1 MRPVRLH
8 LRSTTLQPLRDTMNA
23 SATLTPS
30 GRTQATSS
38 APDIADPGAVFST
51 SYEQA
56 RRRFRDAA
64 ARRDLVVESSVLD
77 LPGVDGEE
85 LAIDVVRDGPA
96 DAARLLI
103 VLSGVHGVE
112 GYCGSALQTGLLDL
126 GGLDRFLGAKTRD
139 TAALYIHAL
148 NPYGFSHSRRVT
160 QENVDLNRNCID
172 FDSPL
177 PVNAG
182 YAEIH
187 DLLLPVTWPPGRA
200 DDAALAAYASRVGT
214 KGLQRAMSLGQYAY
228 ADGMFF
234 GGHRPT
240 WSNRALRAI
249 LHRHGRQCRQIAS
262 IDIHTGLG
270 PYGHGER
277 IFASPDQRPQILERA
292 QRWWGEVTSVH
303 TGTSSSVPM
312 TGPVQFAQ
320 FEECPQAEH
329 TNICLEFGTW
339 PSEHVQTALRAEH
352 WTWRRDA
359 DAARTAAARAQ
370 LKAAFYP
377 DDAEWKA
384 EIWRQGR
391 EAFLQALAGLQRVP
405 L

>member
-1 MRPVRLH
+1 
-8 LRSTTLQPLRDTMNA
+8 MNA
-23 SATLTPS
+23 TAMLTPS
-30 GRTQATSS
+30 RRTQASKFFS
-38 APDIADPGAVFST
+38 DIADPGALFST
-51 SYEQA
+51 SYAQA

-64 ARRDLVVESSVLD
+64 ARRDLVVESTVLD
-77 LPGVDGEE
+77 LAGVDGEE
-85 LAIDVVRDGPA
+85 LAVDVVRDGPA

-126 GGLDRFLGAKTRD
+126 KGLDRFLGAKARD
-139 TAALYIHAL
+139 TAALYVHAL
-148 NPYGFSHSRRVT
+148 NPHGFSHSRRVT

-172 FDSPL
+172 FEAPL

-182 YAEIH
+182 YAEVH
-187 DLLLPVTWPPGRA
+187 DLLLPATWPPAPA
-200 DDAALAAYASRVGT
+200 DDKALAAYAARVGA
-214 KGLQRAMSLGQYAY
+214 KGMQRAMSLGQYAY

-249 LHRHGRQCRQIAS
+249 LRRHGRQCRQIAS

-277 IFASPDQRPQILERA
+277 IFASPDPRPQVLRRA

-339 PSEHVQTALRAEH
+339 PSERVQQALRAEH
-352 WTWRRDA
+352 WTWRRGA
-359 DAARTAAARAQ
+359 DAARTAAARAE

-377 DDAEWKA
+377 DSADWKA

-391 EAFLQALAGLQRVP
+391 EAFVQALAGLQRVP
-405 L
+405 V

>member
-1 MRPVRLH
+1 
-8 LRSTTLQPLRDTMNA
+8 MNA
-23 SATLTPS
+23 PATIMTSRRTP
-30 GRTQATSS
+30 ATH
-38 APDIADPGAVFST
+38 AWPDIADPGAVFSA
-51 SYEQA
+51 SYALA
-56 RRRFRDAA
+56 RRRFGDTA
-64 ARRDLVVESSVLD
+64 ARRGLVVESTVLD

-85 LAIDVVRDGPA
+85 LAVDVVRDGPA

-112 GYCGSALQTGLLDL
+112 GYCGSAVQTGLLEL
-126 GGLDRFLGAKTRD
+126 GGLDQVLGAKAHD
-139 TAALYIHAL
+139 TAVLYIHAL

-172 FDSPL
+172 FDVPL

-187 DLLLPVTWPPGRA
+187 DLLLPATWPPAPA
-200 DDAALAAYASRVGT
+200 DDAALTAYGGRVGAR
-214 KGLQRAMSLGQYAY
+214 GLQRAISLGQYAY

-234 GGHRPT
+234 GGHEPT

-249 LHRHGRQCRQIAS
+249 LRRHGRQCRQIAS

-292 QRWWGEVTSVH
+292 QRWWGAVTSVH

-339 PSEHVQTALRAEH
+339 PSERMHQALRAEH
-352 WTWRRDA
+352 WTWRHGADA
-359 DAARTAAARAQ
+359 DRTAAMRAE
-370 LKAAFYP
+370 LKAAFFP
-377 DDAEWKA
+377 EAAEWKA

-391 EAFLQALAGLQRVP
+391 EAFVQALAGLQRVP
-405 L
+405 V